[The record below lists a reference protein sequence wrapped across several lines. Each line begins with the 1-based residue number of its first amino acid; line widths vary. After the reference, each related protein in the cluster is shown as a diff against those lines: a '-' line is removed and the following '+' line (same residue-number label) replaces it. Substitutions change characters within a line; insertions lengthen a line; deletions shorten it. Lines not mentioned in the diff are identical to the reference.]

1 MQYLKKGGVKMNRW
15 EIYEALR
22 RGNNLDV
29 HKLEE
34 TDLLEIREGL
44 IEFMLMKE
52 REGRRE
58 RG

>member
-1 MQYLKKGGVKMNRW
+1 MNRW